1 MTLSVYEINPKE
13 HPDAYHGLRVS
24 VQFGGVHHQR
34 YFNFRDKTPREI
46 KQFRADAYALE
57 ENWLAEKI
65 KAKIRFDNQANDFRV
80 SEYSTGVRGIH
91 KKLVYSHDLH
101 GNNKAYSAMKF
112 VVQGRKDGRNFCGT
126 FHIETLGEK
135 EAWTQAVTFYAKSR
149 KLTRWKHLL
158 KRQCAT

>member
-65 KAKIRFDNQANDFRV
+65 KAKIRFDNQANDFRGV
-80 SEYSTGVRGIH
+80 STQP
-91 KKLVYSHDLH
+91 VYAVFIKSLSILMTYTEII
-101 GNNKAYSAMKF
+101 KPT
-112 VVQGRKDGRNFCGT
+112 VQ
-126 FHIETLGEK
+126 
-135 EAWTQAVTFYAKSR
+135 
-149 KLTRWKHLL
+149 
-158 KRQCAT
+158 